1 MNTELFQKFTN
12 EDILRGLTD
21 QQVLQQQDLGN
32 INEFPDSE
40 AMTTEEII
48 RKNVFT
54 YFNYIF
60 FALTVL
66 LVIAGSFRD
75 LTFLPVIIFNTVI
88 GIVQQ
93 LYAKKVLDDLSL
105 MNTSDYWVM
114 RNGKKQ
120 KVAMN
125 DLVLWDTVIL
135 EAGQQIPADAI
146 VAGGSVNVN
155 ESMLTGE
162 SDEIEKKR
170 GSELKSGSFIVSG
183 RCMVKLTHVGEDSYA
198 SRLTE
203 EAKKV
208 GERPSEMIRGIE
220 WIIKIAGILII
231 PLGILLMYQSMAVN
245 HMSFSESVVSM
256 VGAVIGMIPE
266 GLYLLVTVALA
277 LSAARLA
284 RNQVLLHD
292 MRSTET
298 LARVD
303 TLCVDKTGTIT
314 DSNMKVQEVFAPEG
328 IDEAELEKT
337 ERILAS
343 YIYTVGDTND
353 TAKALKERYQEVAPM
368 QTTSISQFS
377 SAVKYSEIVTD
388 REIYRFG
395 APEFLLEDSDLQKN
409 RPLIEERAGRG
420 ERVLALVKDNGSAFQ
435 PLLFVSLMNPLRE
448 NAADTFAYLKE
459 QEVDIRV
466 ISGDN
471 PLTVSKV
478 AELAGIPS
486 ADQYIDA
493 SELDTYKKI
502 QEAVKTFKVFGRVKP
517 EQKKEIVLALKEE
530 GRKVAMTGDG
540 VNDILAM
547 KEADCSIAMGEGSDA
562 ARQAAQV
569 VLLDSDFSHMKEIIA
584 EGRRDINNITRSATL
599 FLYKNLF
606 SLFLAVFSI
615 VNVFAYPLQA
625 TQVSLISMFNIG
637 IPAFA
642 LALEPNFKKQKGRF
656 LPQIFFESLPAALTC
671 FFAIA
676 AMVVFGRTF
685 NIDPTDV
692 GVASTFLLSIVGF
705 FILAYISKPLN
716 PYRIGVIVFCAIGLI
731 YFTFRFHNLYAIQNV
746 SVQCIMLFV
755 VFAIAEESVMRYLT
769 HSFEKGRDLMEKWLE
784 RRERVS
790 EEKARKKRKQERYA
804 EIQRNKQKAAGLS
817 KKQKRGRLLPGP
829 KKKKQAE
836 TDQENTAEY
845 DDEN

>member
-1 MNTELFQKFTN
+1 MSTLQELDIKEQ
-12 EDILRGLTD
+12 EILRGLTD
-21 QQVLQQQDLGN
+21 AQVQEQIDLGN
-32 INEFPDSE
+32 VNELPDSE

-48 RKNVFT
+48 KKNVFT

-60 FALTVL
+60 FGLTVL
-66 LVIAGSFRD
+66 LLIARSFRD

-93 LYAKKVLDDLSL
+93 LYAKSVLDQLSL
-105 MNTSDYWVM
+105 LNVSDYWVM

-120 KVAMN
+120 KIPM
-125 DLVLWDTVIL
+125 DELVLGDTVIL
-135 EAGQQIPADAI
+135 ESGQQIPADAV
-146 VAGGSVNVN
+146 VAGGGVAVN

-162 SDEIEKKR
+162 SDEIEKEP

-183 RCMVKLTHVGEDSYA
+183 RCLARLTHVGEDSYA
-198 SRLTE
+198 AKLTE
-203 EAKKV
+203 KAKRV
-208 GERPSEMIRGIE
+208 EERPSEMIRGIE

-245 HMSFSESVVSM
+245 HMSFSESVISM

-284 RNQVLLHD
+284 KNQVLLHD

-328 IDEAELEKT
+328 SGEEDLKRAE
-337 ERILAS
+337 RVLAS

-353 TAKALKERYQEVAPM
+353 TAKALKEYYSEVAPM
-368 QTTSISQFS
+368 AATSVSQFS

-395 APEFLLEDSDLQKN
+395 APEFLLNDWDLQTNQKH
-409 RPLIEERAGRG
+409 ISERAGRG
-420 ERVLALVKDNGSAFQ
+420 ERVLALVCDDGEAFR
-435 PLLFVSLMNPLRE
+435 PMLFVSLMNPLRE
-448 NAADTFAYLKE
+448 NAADTFAYLTE

-478 AELAGIPS
+478 AENAGIPS
-486 ADQYIDA
+486 AELYIDA
-493 SELDTYKKI
+493 SELDTYEKI
-502 QEAVKTFKVFGRVKP
+502 RKAVKTYKVFGRVKP
-517 EQKKEIVLALKEE
+517 EQKKDIVLALKEE
-530 GRKVAMTGDG
+530 GNKVAMTGDG

-625 TQVSLISMFNIG
+625 TQVALISMFNIG

-642 LALEPNFKKQKGRF
+642 LALEPNFQKQKGRF
-656 LPQIFFESLPAALTC
+656 LPQIFLESLPAALTC

-676 AMVVFGRTF
+676 AMVVFGQTF
-685 NIDPTDV
+685 DISSADV

-705 FILAYISKPLN
+705 FVLAYISRPLN
-716 PYRIGVIVFCAIGLI
+716 AYRIGVIVFCGVGLI
-731 YFTFRFHNLYAIQNV
+731 YFTYRFHDLYAIQHI
-746 SVQCIMLFV
+746 SVQCVMLFV
-755 VFAIAEESVMRYLT
+755 VFAIAEESVMRYITRL
-769 HSFEKGRDLMEKWLE
+769 FEHGRGLADKLAEWNEK
-784 RRERVS
+784 
-790 EEKARKKRKQERYA
+790 KAS
-804 EIQRNKQKAAGLS
+804 QKS
-817 KKQKRGRLLPGP
+817 R
-829 KKKKQAE
+829 KKKKKNDSGKGKGRKSSKTSTQTARRKLSPKKLPSPE
-836 TDQENTAEY
+836 QSSSEGSQEFTD
-845 DDEN
+845 

>member
-1 MNTELFQKFTN
+1 MTQQLEETN
-12 EDILRGLTD
+12 EILLRGLTD
-21 QQVLQQQDLGN
+21 EQVQEQLELGN
-32 INEFPDSE
+32 VNELPDSE
-40 AMTTEEII
+40 AMTTGEII

-60 FALTVL
+60 FGLTVL
-66 LVIAGSFRD
+66 LIIAGSYRD

-93 LYAKKVLDDLSL
+93 LYAKSVLDKLSL
-105 MNTSDYWVM
+105 LNISDYWVM
-114 RNGKKQ
+114 RNGEKQ
-120 KVAMN
+120 KVPM
-125 DLVLWDTVIL
+125 DELVLGDTVVL
-135 EAGQQIPADAI
+135 ESGQQIPADA
-146 VAGGSVNVN
+146 VVLGGSLSVN

-162 SDEIEKKR
+162 SDEIEKVK
-170 GSELKSGSFIVSG
+170 GSELKSGSFIISG
-183 RCMVKLTHVGEDSYA
+183 MCLARLTHVGEDSYA
-198 SRLTE
+198 AKLTE

-208 GERPSEMIRGIE
+208 EERPSEMIRGIE
-220 WIIKIAGILII
+220 QIIKIAGILII

-245 HMSFSESVVSM
+245 HLSFSESVVSM

-314 DSNMKVQEVFAPEG
+314 DSNMRVQEVFAPADT
-328 IDEAELEKT
+328 DEEALQKAE
-337 ERILAS
+337 RVLAA
-343 YIYTVGDTND
+343 YVYTVGDTND
-353 TAKALKERYQEVAPM
+353 TAKALKNHYAEVAPLSA
-368 QTTSISQFS
+368 TSVSQFS
-377 SAVKYSEIVTD
+377 SSVKYSEIVTD
-388 REIYRFG
+388 QDILRFG
-395 APEFLLEDSDLQKN
+395 APEFLLNDWDMQKN
-409 RPLIEERAGRG
+409 EGLIAERAGRG
-420 ERVLALVKDNGSAFQ
+420 ERVLALVRDDGIDFR
-435 PLLFVSLMNPLRE
+435 PMLFVSLVNPLRE
-448 NAADTFAYLKE
+448 NAADTFAYLVE

-486 ADQYIDA
+486 SDQFIDA
-493 SELDTYKKI
+493 SELDTFEKI
-502 QEAVKTFKVFGRVKP
+502 QQAVKKYKVFGRVKP
-517 EQKKEIVLALKEE
+517 EQKKDIVLALRQD
-530 GRKVAMTGDG
+530 GNKVAMTGDG

-599 FLYKNLF
+599 FMYKNLF
-606 SLFLAVFSI
+606 SLFLAIFSI

-656 LPQIFFESLPAALTC
+656 LPYIFLESLPAALTC

-676 AMVVFGRTF
+676 AMVVFGQTF
-685 NIDPTDV
+685 DISTADV

-705 FILAYISKPLN
+705 FILAHISKPLN
-716 PYRIGVIVFCAIGLI
+716 AYRIGVMVFCAVGLI
-731 YFTFRFHNLYAIQNV
+731 YFTFRFHDLYAIQYI

-755 VFAIAEESVMRYLT
+755 VFAIAEESVMRYIT
-769 HSFEKGRDLMEKWLE
+769 RIFESGRDLADKWFE
-784 RRERVS
+784 RRERLAA
-790 EEKARKKRKQERYA
+790 EKARKKKKASAASKRKKE
-804 EIQRNKQKAAGLS
+804 KADRESVIGKSL
-817 KKQKRGRLLPGP
+817 KMLP
-829 KKKKQAE
+829 KKK
-836 TDQENTAEY
+836 D
-845 DDEN
+845 

>member
-1 MNTELFQKFTN
+1 MSIQQEFDTVEK
-12 EDILRGLTD
+12 EILRGLTD
-21 QQVLQQQDLGN
+21 AQVQAQVELGN
-32 INEFPDSE
+32 VNELPDSE
-40 AMTTEEII
+40 GITTEEII
-48 RKNVFT
+48 KRNVFT

-60 FALTVL
+60 FGLTVL
-66 LVIAGSFRD
+66 LVIARSFRD

-93 LYAKKVLDDLSL
+93 LYAKSVLDKLSL
-105 MNTSDYWVM
+105 LNISDYWVI
-114 RNGKKQ
+114 RNGERRKIP
-120 KVAMN
+120 M
-125 DLVLWDTVIL
+125 DELVLGETIIL
-135 EAGQQIPADAI
+135 EAGQQIPADAV
-146 VAGGSVNVN
+146 VAGGSVAVN

-162 SDEIEKKR
+162 SDEIEKEK

-183 RCMVKLTHVGEDSYA
+183 RCIAYLTHVGEDSYA
-198 SRLTE
+198 AKLTE
-203 EAKKV
+203 KAKRV
-208 GERPSEMIRGIE
+208 EERPSEMIRGIE
-220 WIIKIAGILII
+220 SIIKVAGILII

-245 HMSFSESVVSM
+245 HLSFSESVISM

-284 RNQVLLHD
+284 KNQVLLHD

-314 DSNMKVQEVFAPEG
+314 DSNMKVQEIFAPAG
-328 IDEAELEKT
+328 SDEEDRKRAERL
-337 ERILAS
+337 LAS

-353 TAKALKERYQEVAPM
+353 TAKALKNHYPEVAPM
-368 QTTSISQFS
+368 AATSISQFS
-377 SAVKYSEIVTD
+377 SSVKYSEIVTD
-388 REIYRFG
+388 LEIYRFG
-395 APEFLLEDSDLQKN
+395 APEFLLTDEDFQENQD
-409 RPLIEERAGRG
+409 LIEERARRG
-420 ERVLALVKDNGSAFQ
+420 ERVLVLVRDDGIAFR
-435 PLLFVSLMNPLRE
+435 PMLFVSLMNPLRE
-448 NAADTFAYLKE
+448 NAAETFAYLTE

-486 ADQYIDA
+486 SDLYIDA
-493 SELDTYKKI
+493 SELDTYEKI
-502 QEAVKTFKVFGRVKP
+502 RNAVKTYKVFGRVKP
-517 EQKKEIVLALKEE
+517 EQKKDIVLALKEE
-530 GRKVAMTGDG
+530 EKKVAMTGDG

-642 LALEPNFKKQKGRF
+642 LALEPNFSKQKGRF
-656 LPQIFFESLPAALTC
+656 LPQIFLESLPAALTC

-676 AMVVFGRTF
+676 AMVVFGQTF
-685 NIDPTDV
+685 DISPTDV

-705 FILAYISKPLN
+705 FVLTYISKPLN
-716 PYRIGVIVFCAIGLI
+716 PYRIGVIVFCALGLI
-731 YFTFRFHNLYAIQNV
+731 YFTFRFHNLYAIQHV

-755 VFAIAEESVMRYLT
+755 VFAIAEESVMRYIT
-769 HSFEKGRDLMEKWLE
+769 RFFEHGRGLADKLIERNEKKA
-784 RRERVS
+784 
-790 EEKARKKRKQERYA
+790 EEKARKK
-804 EIQRNKQKAAGLS
+804 
-817 KKQKRGRLLPGP
+817 KKSNTSGKN
-829 KKKKQAE
+829 KKKKAGKKE
-836 TDQENTAEY
+836 ERKIRNRLPLPKQEE
-845 DDEN
+845 

>member
-1 MNTELFQKFTN
+1 MMTQQLEETN
-12 EDILRGLTD
+12 EILLRGLTD
-21 QQVLQQQDLGN
+21 EQVQEQLELGN
-32 INEFPDSE
+32 VNELPDSE
-40 AMTTEEII
+40 AMTTGEII

-60 FALTVL
+60 FGLTVL
-66 LVIAGSFRD
+66 LIIAGSYRD

-93 LYAKKVLDDLSL
+93 LYAKSVLDKLSL
-105 MNTSDYWVM
+105 LNISDYWVM
-114 RNGKKQ
+114 RNGEKQ
-120 KVAMN
+120 KVPM
-125 DLVLWDTVIL
+125 DELVLGDTVVL
-135 EAGQQIPADAI
+135 ESGQQIPADA
-146 VAGGSVNVN
+146 VVLGGSLSVN

-162 SDEIEKKR
+162 SDEIEKVK
-170 GSELKSGSFIVSG
+170 GSELKSGSFIISG
-183 RCMVKLTHVGEDSYA
+183 MCLARLTHVGEDSYA
-198 SRLTE
+198 AKLTE

-208 GERPSEMIRGIE
+208 EERPSEMIRGIE
-220 WIIKIAGILII
+220 QIIKIAGILII

-245 HMSFSESVVSM
+245 HLSFSESVVSM

-314 DSNMKVQEVFAPEG
+314 DSNMRVQEVFAPADT
-328 IDEAELEKT
+328 DEEALQKAE
-337 ERILAS
+337 RVLAA
-343 YIYTVGDTND
+343 YVYTVGDTND
-353 TAKALKERYQEVAPM
+353 TAKALKNHYAEVAPLSA
-368 QTTSISQFS
+368 TSVSQFS
-377 SAVKYSEIVTD
+377 SSVKYSEIVTD
-388 REIYRFG
+388 QDILRFG
-395 APEFLLEDSDLQKN
+395 APEFLLNDWDMQKN
-409 RPLIEERAGRG
+409 EGLIAERAGRG
-420 ERVLALVKDNGSAFQ
+420 ERVLALVRDDGIDFR
-435 PLLFVSLMNPLRE
+435 PMLFVSLVNPLRE
-448 NAADTFAYLKE
+448 NAADTFAYLVE

-486 ADQYIDA
+486 SDQFIDA
-493 SELDTYKKI
+493 SELDTFEKI
-502 QEAVKTFKVFGRVKP
+502 QQAVKKYKVFGRVKP
-517 EQKKEIVLALKEE
+517 EQKKDIVLALRQD
-530 GRKVAMTGDG
+530 GNKVAMTGDG

-599 FLYKNLF
+599 FMYKNLF
-606 SLFLAVFSI
+606 SLFLAIFSI

-656 LPQIFFESLPAALTC
+656 LPYIFLESLPAALTC

-676 AMVVFGRTF
+676 AMVVFGQTF
-685 NIDPTDV
+685 DISTADV

-705 FILAYISKPLN
+705 FILAHISKPLN
-716 PYRIGVIVFCAIGLI
+716 AYRIGVMVFCAVGLI
-731 YFTFRFHNLYAIQNV
+731 YFTFRFHDLYAIQYI

-755 VFAIAEESVMRYLT
+755 VFAIAEESVMRYIT
-769 HSFEKGRDLMEKWLE
+769 RIFESGRDLADKWFE
-784 RRERVS
+784 RRERLAA
-790 EEKARKKRKQERYA
+790 EKARKKKKASAASKRKKE
-804 EIQRNKQKAAGLS
+804 KADRESVIGKSL
-817 KKQKRGRLLPGP
+817 KMLP
-829 KKKKQAE
+829 KKK
-836 TDQENTAEY
+836 D
-845 DDEN
+845 

>member
-1 MNTELFQKFTN
+1 MSTQQEFGATGQ
-12 EDILRGLTD
+12 DILRGLTD
-21 QQVLQQQDLGN
+21 QQVLEQIEQGN
-32 INEFPDSE
+32 VNEIPDSE
-40 AMTTEEII
+40 AMTTKDII
-48 RKNVFT
+48 KRNVLT

-60 FALTVL
+60 FGLTVL
-66 LVIAGSFRD
+66 LIIAGSFRD

-93 LYAKKVLDDLSL
+93 LYAKSVLDNLSL
-105 MNTSDYWVM
+105 LNVSDYWVM
-114 RNGKKQ
+114 RNGQ
-120 KVAMN
+120 KAQIPM
-125 DLVLWDTVIL
+125 DELVLGDTIIL
-135 EAGQQIPADAI
+135 ESGQQIPADAV
-146 VAGGSVNVN
+146 VAGGSVAVN

-162 SDEIEKKR
+162 SDEIEKQR

-183 RCMVKLTHVGEDSYA
+183 RCLAQLTHVGEDSYA
-198 SRLTE
+198 ARLTE
-203 EAKKV
+203 KAKKV
-208 GERPSEMIRGIE
+208 EERPSEMIRGIE
-220 WIIKIAGILII
+220 LIIKIAGILII

-314 DSNMKVQEVFAPEG
+314 DSNMKVQEVFVPSDA
-328 IDEAELEKT
+328 DEASLQQA
-337 ERILAS
+337 ERVLAA
-343 YIYTVGDTND
+343 YVYTVGDTND
-353 TAKALKERYQEVAPM
+353 TAKALKEHYPEVAPM
-368 QTTSISQFS
+368 AATSVSQFS
-377 SAVKYSEIVTD
+377 SSVKYSEIVTD
-388 REIYRFG
+388 RDIYRFG
-395 APEFLLEDSDLQKN
+395 APEFLLSDWDLQSN
-409 RPLIEERAGRG
+409 QDLIAARAGKG
-420 ERVLALVKDNGSAFQ
+420 ERVLVLARDNGNSFR
-435 PLLFVSLMNPLRE
+435 PMLFVSLMNPLRE
-448 NAADTFAYLKE
+448 NAADTFTYLTE

-478 AELAGIPS
+478 AENAGIPS
-486 ADQYIDA
+486 AELYIDA
-493 SELDTYKKI
+493 SELDSYEMIQSAVRKYKI
-502 QEAVKTFKVFGRVKP
+502 FGRVKP
-517 EQKKEIVLALKEE
+517 EQKKDIVLALKEE

-656 LPQIFFESLPAALTC
+656 LPYIFLESLPAALTC

-676 AMVVFGRTF
+676 AMVVFGQTF
-685 NIDPTDV
+685 DISPADV

-705 FILAYISKPLN
+705 FILAYISRPLN
-716 PYRIGVIVFCAIGLI
+716 AYRIGVIVFCGIGLI
-731 YFTFRFHNLYAIQNV
+731 YFTYRFHDLYAIQHV
-746 SVQCIMLFV
+746 SAQCIMLFV
-755 VFAIAEESVMRYLT
+755 VFAIAEESVMRYITRL
-769 HSFEKGRDLMEKWLE
+769 FEHGRDLADKLIERNEKKAAE
-784 RRERVS
+784 Q
-790 EEKARKKRKQERYA
+790 ARKKKKSKPEGRTRKKTKTEPA
-804 EIQRNKQKAAGLS
+804 GIETKQLTPP
-817 KKQKRGRLLPGP
+817 KQ
-829 KKKKQAE
+829 Q
-836 TDQENTAEY
+836 
-845 DDEN
+845 

>member
-1 MNTELFQKFTN
+1 MEQLQTEQSSPDLLK
-12 EDILRGLTD
+12 GLTD
-21 QQVLQQQDLGN
+21 EQVREQQELGN
-32 INEFPDSE
+32 VNELPDSE
-40 AMTTEEII
+40 AMTVEEII
-48 RKNVFT
+48 KKNVFT

-60 FALTVL
+60 FGLTVL
-66 LVIAGSFRD
+66 LIIARSFRD

-93 LYAKKVLDDLSL
+93 LYAKSVLDKLSL
-105 MNTSDYWVM
+105 LSVSDYWVM
-114 RNGKKQ
+114 RNGEKQ
-120 KVAMN
+120 KIAM
-125 DLVLWDTVIL
+125 DELVLGDTVVL
-135 EAGQQIPADAI
+135 ESGQQIPADA
-146 VAGGSVNVN
+146 VVLGGSLAVN

-162 SDEIEKKR
+162 SDEIEKVK
-170 GSELKSGSFIVSG
+170 GSELKSGSFIISG
-183 RCMVKLTHVGEDSYA
+183 MCLARLTHVGADSYA
-198 SRLTE
+198 AKLTE
-203 EAKKV
+203 KAKKV
-208 GERPSEMIRGIE
+208 EERPSEMIRGIE
-220 WIIKIAGILII
+220 LIIKIAGILII

-284 RNQVLLHD
+284 QKQVLLHD

-314 DSNMKVQEVFAPEG
+314 DSNMKVQEVFGPEG
-328 IDEAELEKT
+328 STEEDRQKAEK
-337 ERILAS
+337 ILAA
-343 YIYTVGDTND
+343 YVYTVGDTND
-353 TAKALKERYQEVAPM
+353 TAKALKNHYAEVAPLSA
-368 QTTSISQFS
+368 TSVSQFS
-377 SAVKYSEIVTD
+377 SSVKYSEIVTEQ
-388 REIYRFG
+388 EILRFG
-395 APEFLLEDSDLQKN
+395 APEYLLEEWDLQQN
-409 RPLIEERAGRG
+409 QPLIAERAGKG
-420 ERVLALVKDNGSAFQ
+420 ERVLALVRDDGSLFR

-448 NAADTFAYLKE
+448 NAADTFAYLTE

-478 AELAGIPS
+478 ADLAGIPS
-486 ADQYIDA
+486 ADQFIDA
-493 SELDTYKKI
+493 SELDTYEKI
-502 QEAVKTFKVFGRVKP
+502 REAVRKYKVFGRVKP
-517 EQKKEIVLALKEE
+517 EQKKSIVLALKEE

-599 FLYKNLF
+599 FMYKNLF

-615 VNVFAYPLQA
+615 INVFAYPLQA

-656 LPQIFFESLPAALTC
+656 LPYIFLESLPAALTC
-671 FFAIA
+671 FLAIA
-676 AMVVFGRTF
+676 AMVVFGQTF
-685 NIDPTDV
+685 DISPADV

-716 PYRIGVIVFCAIGLI
+716 GYRIGVIVFCAVGLI
-731 YFTFRFHNLYAIQNV
+731 YFTWRFHDLYAIQHV
-746 SVQCIMLFV
+746 SAQCVMLFV
-755 VFAIAEESVMRYLT
+755 VFAIAEESVMRYIT
-769 HSFEKGRDLMEKWLE
+769 RAFERGRDLADKWFE
-784 RRERVS
+784 RQERKA
-790 EEKARKKRKQERYA
+790 EEAARRKKKTTKKASGR
-804 EIQRNKQKAAGLS
+804 QKKDGKMNGKNLL
-817 KKQKRGRLLPGP
+817 KLLPG
-829 KKKKQAE
+829 KKE
-836 TDQENTAEY
+836 DQ
-845 DDEN
+845 